1 MGLRGYKV
9 DDRPRRFVGLA
20 LLCAT
25 MAPAAAQTQS
35 SPARPPQTPQ
45 TLSSS
50 TACRFAPAGEGTVSS
65 IVDGRSF
72 MLADGRE
79 IRLAGLEVPMVRPG
93 QPAGPSDS
101 GHASRARL
109 ESILAGA
116 TVKLSQAR
124 PVSDRY
130 GRTLAYVDVISSDLP
145 RPVQSAMV
153 ASGFARVGAE
163 VETMACAVELLS
175 QERAARESRLGLW
188 AEPYYVI
195 FEAGNG
201 ATLLEHQGQ
210 FAIVEGKVASVRTSG
225 SVIYINFGRRWS
237 EALTVTIQK
246 RHERIFSASGIA
258 PGLLES
264 RRVRVRGW
272 IDERGGPR
280 IEATRPEQIEIAE
293 LK

>member
-1 MGLRGYKV
+1 MV
-9 DDRPRRFVGLA
+9 SAVGLPIA
-20 LLCAT
+20 
-25 MAPAAAQTQS
+25 APA
-35 SPARPPQTPQ
+35 QTPPSQ
-45 TLSSS
+45 PPFTA
-50 TACRFAPAGEGTVSS
+50 TACRFQPAGEGTVSGV
-65 IVDGRSF
+65 VDGRSF
-72 MLADGRE
+72 VLTDGRE
-79 IRLAGLEVPMVRPG
+79 IRLAGLEVPIVLAG
-93 QPAGPSDS
+93 QTSNPA
-101 GHASRARL
+101 RAKL

-116 TVKLSQAR
+116 TVKLTHVL
-124 PVSDRY
+124 PVNDRY
-130 GRTLAYVDVISSDLP
+130 GRTVAHVDVISGGLP
-145 RPVQSAMV
+145 HAVAPAMV
-153 ASGFARVGAE
+153 ASGFARVGAQ

-175 QERAARESRLGLW
+175 QERAARASKLGLW

-201 ATLLEHQGQ
+201 AALLDHQGQ

-246 RHERIFSASGIA
+246 RHERIFSASGIT

>member
-1 MGLRGYKV
+1 M
-9 DDRPRRFVGLA
+9 A
-20 LLCAT
+20 LLCA
-25 MAPAAAQTQS
+25 AVVPAAAQTQS
-35 SPARPPQTPQ
+35 SPAQSPQTPQ
-45 TLSSS
+45 IPSAT
-50 TACRFAPAGEGTVSS
+50 TACRFALAGEGTVSS
-65 IVDGRSF
+65 IIDGRSF
-72 MLADGRE
+72 MLTDGRE
-79 IRLAGLEVPMVRPG
+79 VRLAGLEVPMVRPG
-93 QPAGPSDS
+93 QPGGPSDP
-101 GHASRARL
+101 GYASRTRL

-116 TVKLSQAR
+116 TVKLTQAR
-124 PVSDRY
+124 PASDRY
-130 GRTLAYVDVISSDLP
+130 GRTLAYVDVISEGSS
-145 RPVQSAMV
+145 RPVATAMV
-153 ASGFARVGAE
+153 ASGFARVGAQ

-175 QERAARESRLGLW
+175 QERAARTSKLGLW

-201 ATLLEHQGQ
+201 ATLLDHQGQ

-225 SVIYINFGRRWS
+225 SITYINFGRRWS

-246 RHERIFSASGIA
+246 RHERIFQASGIA

-293 LK
+293 LM